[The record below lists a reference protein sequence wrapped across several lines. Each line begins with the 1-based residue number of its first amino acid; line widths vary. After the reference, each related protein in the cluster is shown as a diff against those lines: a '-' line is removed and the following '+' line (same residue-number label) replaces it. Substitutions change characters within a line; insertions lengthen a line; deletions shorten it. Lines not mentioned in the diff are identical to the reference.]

1 MFRALSESDRAFR
14 KRARTWVEQNLPPE
28 KAWTYFGLHH
38 DYEWQRLMAKGG
50 YQGAHWRREDGGM
63 GLTPVQEVIMMEEWA
78 RVGAPMIGS
87 QEMNHIGPIL
97 LIHGTEAQKKQ
108 HIPKMLRA
116 KVSWAQ
122 GYSEPGSG
130 SDLSS
135 LRTTGVLDGD
145 MMVINGQKI
154 WNTMAYR
161 ADWMFA
167 LIRTGEGRRGITL
180 ILFDL
185 TTPGITRRPIKDLAG
200 DHELSE
206 VFFDNVRVPLTN
218 VVGEINDGWR
228 VATAVLRAE
237 RLRSGSPQRC
247 LNAFHRLRKAAA
259 ATGANRDPWM
269 YERIARAWVDVLT
282 VEATFVRALELEEK
296 APHNDDQLAPLLK
309 VLEAET
315 SQKILLMLQEIVGPY
330 KALLTARDIKG
341 GHLDFSKAYL
351 SALPNSIMGGT
362 DEIQRTLIAQQALG
376 LPRVAK

>member
-14 KRARTWVEQNLPPE
+14 KRCRTWLEQNLPPDL
-28 KAWTYFGLHH
+28 AWTSFGLHWNL
-38 DYEWQRLMAKGG
+38 EWQRKLAKAG
-50 YQGAHWRREDGGM
+50 YLGPHWRREDGGM
-63 GLTPVQEVIMMEEWA
+63 GLTPVQEVIMIEEWS

-108 HIPKMLRA
+108 HIPKMLSA
-116 KVSWAQ
+116 EISWAQ

-135 LRTTGVLDGD
+135 LRTAGVVDGD

-167 LIRTGEGRRGITL
+167 LIRTGEGRRGITM
-180 ILFDL
+180 ILLDL
-185 TTPGITRRPIKDLAG
+185 NTPGITRRSIKDLAG

-206 VFFDNVRVPLTN
+206 VFFDNARVPLAN
-218 VVGEINDGWR
+218 VVGKINEGWG

-237 RLRSGSPQRC
+237 RLRAGSPQRC

-259 ATGANRDPWM
+259 ATGADRDPWM
-269 YERIARAWVDVLT
+269 YERIARAWVSVLT
-282 VEATFVRALELEEK
+282 VEATFVRALELDEKNPDNEE
-296 APHNDDQLAPLLK
+296 QLAPLLK

-315 SQKILLMLQEIVGPY
+315 SQSILLLLQEIVGAN
-330 KALLTARDIKG
+330 KALLTPDTIRG
-341 GHLDFSKAYL
+341 GHIDFSKAYM
-351 SALPNSIMGGT
+351 SALPNSIMGGS

-376 LPRVAK
+376 LPRAAK